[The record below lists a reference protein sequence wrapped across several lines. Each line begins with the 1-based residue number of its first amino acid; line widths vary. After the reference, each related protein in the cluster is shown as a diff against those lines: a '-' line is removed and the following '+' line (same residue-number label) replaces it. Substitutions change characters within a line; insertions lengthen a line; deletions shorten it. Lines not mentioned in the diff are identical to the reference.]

1 MKTHVLI
8 TSFSVCALVLQS
20 CKLQNEVFVDD
31 VYAVRSTAVDRE
43 LEARVMNDSI
53 GFMDDQVFYPGHDF
67 SVNEQLRS
75 EQLFQWGTHYLS
87 YNSYSGRY
95 NYAYRWYL
103 DYNGR
108 RTYLDQGFSTYNPV
122 MTFYGLNGFRGFDQ
136 WNYLGVV
143 PSFGLNITGELG
155 NYSPGSIT
163 NNGLYI
169 RGPRGSISG
178 IAGVTSRGASY
189 KSSSVNSSQGNG
201 RTPINPSQNNA
212 NNEQRPSP
220 ANETVSTSPRKEP
233 IARVHRPNTRVNE
246 SVNRGNSSTNRTNTR
261 PTGGVTRGGNSST
274 RSNGRP

>member
-1 MKTHVLI
+1 MNLYALI
-8 TSFSVCALVLQS
+8 VSFSVCSLVLQS

-31 VYAVRSTAVDRE
+31 VYAVRSTAVDRD
-43 LEARVMNDSI
+43 LEAGIMNDSI
-53 GFMDDQVFYPGHDF
+53 GFMEDQVFYPGHDF

-87 YNSYSGRY
+87 YYSYSGRY

-220 ANETVSTSPRKEP
+220 ANETVSTSSRKEP
-233 IARVHRPNTRVNE
+233 IARVHRPNTRVNG
-246 SVNRGNSSTNRTNTR
+246 SVNRGNSSANRTSVR
-261 PTGGVTRGGNSST
+261 PTGGATRGGNSSN